1 MIVTRMLV
9 FAALLAFQAAI
20 ARVPDD
26 LLALRSESVND
37 PPSAIASGRHLLD
50 AHKLDARPADERE
63 VLYWLG
69 NAALRQ
75 ADDAVLA
82 EMALR
87 LDSLGTAHTDQLALA
102 YAGFLRAERLYQQGE
117 TEKGW
122 AETMHAASR
131 IQDLA
136 DPQVRAIAALELC
149 DDFNMTGNTR
159 TGMPYCERSTS
170 AWRVLGDKFDLARAL
185 NLEAHARRTLGQFEQ
200 AAALFK
206 ESRELFMRN
215 GDASFAST
223 VGANLATVYIDLD
236 RPAEALELLRQ
247 ALDAETRGGRFDN
260 ALRSRLDIARALVK
274 LNQPQ
279 QALAEVTAAIADA
292 HAHGWKAKLADLL
305 ATQAKLARDGG
316 DLQLALSAQDQ
327 IIELQLSASGQAH
340 STAMAELEAR
350 YAARERE
357 LRIGELEQ
365 QNRRRELELRA
376 ARAAAAED
384 ELDSQRQRLRLAISA
399 LTALALGLS
408 SALLYLMWRSQQ
420 RKAEALRAETLHD
433 SLTGVENRRSFLR
446 RMDVALTKPSAA
458 PHLDVLMILDLD
470 HFKQIND
477 RGGHLFGDQVLIAVV
492 ACLERTLSGRAHL
505 ARLGGEEFGVLG
517 VALGASDGLRL
528 AEQLRTAV
536 SQLPFRLGDDEVRIT
551 ISIGFAVHDCELH
564 RHDQSSWLSAAD
576 LALYSAKAHGRNRVV
591 SAAVA

>member
-1 MIVTRMLV
+1 
-9 FAALLAFQAAI
+9 
-20 ARVPDD
+20 
-26 LLALRSESVND
+26 
-37 PPSAIASGRHLLD
+37 
-50 AHKLDARPADERE
+50 
-63 VLYWLG
+63 
-69 NAALRQ
+69 
-75 ADDAVLA
+75 
-82 EMALR
+82 
-87 LDSLGTAHTDQLALA
+87 
-102 YAGFLRAERLYQQGE
+102 
-117 TEKGW
+117 
-122 AETMHAASR
+122 
-131 IQDLA
+131 
-136 DPQVRAIAALELC
+136 
-149 DDFNMTGNTR
+149 MTGNTR
-159 TGMPYCERSTS
+159 TGMPYCERSSS
-170 AWRVLGDKFDLARAL
+170 AWRALGDKFDLARAL
-185 NLEAHARRTLGQFEQ
+185 NLEAHARRALGQFEQ

-206 ESRELFMRN
+206 EAREIFLRN
-215 GDASFAST
+215 GDVSFAST
-223 VGANLATVYIDLD
+223 VGANLATAYIDLE
-236 RPAEALELLRQ
+236 RPAEALELLRN

-305 ATQAKLARDGG
+305 TTQAKLARDGG

-327 IIELQLSASGQAH
+327 IIELQTSASGQAH

-376 ARAAAAED
+376 ARATAAED
-384 ELDSQRQRLRLAISA
+384 ELDSQRQRLRLAIAA
-399 LTALALGLS
+399 LAALALGLS

-446 RMDVALTKPSAA
+446 RMGVALTKPSAA

-492 ACLERTLSGRAHL
+492 ACLERTLAGRAHL

-517 VALGASDGLRL
+517 VALGVSDGLRL

-536 SQLPFRLGDDEVRIT
+536 SQLPFRLGDDEVRTT
-551 ISIGFAVHDCELH
+551 ISIGFAVHDSELH
-564 RHDQSSWLSAAD
+564 RHDQSSWLGAAD
-576 LALYSAKAHGRNRVV
+576 MALYSAKAHGRNRVV

>member
-1 MIVTRMLV
+1 MIATRILF
-9 FAALLAFQAAI
+9 FAALLAFHSVV

-37 PPSAIASGRHLLD
+37 PPSAIAAGRHLLD
-50 AHKLDARPADERE
+50 THKLDARPADERE

-75 ADDAVLA
+75 ADDAVLV

-87 LDSLGTAHTDQLALA
+87 LDSLGTARSDELALA

-122 AETMHAASR
+122 AETMRAASR
-131 IQDLA
+131 IQDQA

-170 AWRVLGDKFDLARAL
+170 AWRALGDKFDLARAL
-185 NLEAHARRTLGQFEQ
+185 NLEAHARRALGQFEP

-206 ESRELFMRN
+206 EARELFIRN

-223 VGANLATVYIDLD
+223 VGANLATVYIDLG
-236 RPAEALELLRQ
+236 RPAEALQLLRQ
-247 ALDAETRGGRFDN
+247 ALEAETRGGRFDN

-305 ATQAKLARDGG
+305 ATQAKLARDRG
-316 DLQLALSAQDQ
+316 DSQLALSAQDE
-327 IIELQLSASGQAH
+327 IIALQTSTSAQAH

-376 ARAAAAED
+376 ARATAAE
-384 ELDSQRQRLRLAISA
+384 EEINSQRQRLRLAIAA
-399 LTALALGLS
+399 LAALALGLS

-446 RMDVALTKPSAA
+446 RMGAALGKPSAP

-492 ACLERTLSGRAHL
+492 SCLERTLAGRAHL

-536 SQLPFRLGDDEVRIT
+536 SQLPFRLGDDEVRTT

-564 RHDQSSWLSAAD
+564 QHNQSSWLGAAD
-576 LALYSAKAHGRNRVV
+576 QALYSAKAHGRNRVV